1 MLIDLQPAAG
11 PALVVGG
18 GGIAAR
24 RVKLLVESEFE
35 IVVVAPA
42 IREEISLA
50 PFVTVHR
57 RPFAANDLAMHS
69 FSLVMACT
77 DDRDVNREVGRLAR
91 AARIPV
97 VVADAQEESTFF
109 TPATIRD
116 GDLAV
121 AVSTG
126 GASPGLARQF
136 REKIAASVGQD
147 WGRLV
152 YAARQER
159 QVRTAAR
166 LAATRAGE
174 RSLVLLAHGSEKD
187 AGARMAVE
195 EHAERLR
202 ERAVFGRVAVGFW
215 KHPPSFLEALSACA
229 GTPVTVV
236 PLFMAEGF
244 YTAEVIPREVATL
257 TPIAGLKAQPVTIA
271 RPIGT
276 HERMA
281 DAIVARAREAGA
293 TPADTL
299 VVLGHGTPRNP
310 RSGDSTYEQAARI
323 RGRGEF
329 ASVVELFLDQEPSL
343 AEVRGIARTSRAVI
357 VPFFLTDGWHA
368 GQQVPSELASE
379 VRSGRVI
386 YAEAAG
392 THALVTEVILDLAKA
407 MVPAH
412 G

>member
-18 GGIAAR
+18 GEVAAR

-35 IVVVAPA
+35 VVVVAPHV
-42 IREEISLA
+42 RDEVSLA
-50 PFVTVHR
+50 PFVTVHL
-57 RPFAANDLAMHS
+57 RPFEASDLEMHS

-77 DDRDVNREVGRLAR
+77 NDRDVNREVGRLAR

-97 VVADAQEESTFF
+97 VVADAQGESTFF

-152 YAARQER
+152 YIARQER
-159 QVRTAAR
+159 QVRTASR
-166 LAATRAGE
+166 LAGAGASE
-174 RSLVLLAHGSEKD
+174 HALVLLAHGSEKD
-187 AGARMAVE
+187 TRARIAVE
-195 EHAERLR
+195 DHAERLR
-202 ERAVFGRVAVGFW
+202 ELGAFGRVAVGFW

-229 GTPVTVV
+229 GASVTVV
-236 PLFMAEGF
+236 PMFMAEGF
-244 YTAEVIPREVATL
+244 YTEEVIPREVATL
-257 TPIAGLKAQPVTIA
+257 RPIAGLKTRPVTIA
-271 RPIGT
+271 PPLGT
-276 HERMA
+276 HARMA

-293 TPADTL
+293 TGDDTL
-299 VVLGHGTPRNP
+299 VVLGHGTPRNA
-310 RSGDSTYEQAARI
+310 RSGDTTYEQAARI
-323 RGRGEF
+323 RQRGHF
-329 ASVVELFLDQEPSL
+329 VSVVELFLDQEPSL
-343 AEVRGIARTSRAVI
+343 AAVREMARTSRVVV
-357 VPFFLTDGWHA
+357 VPFFVTDGWHA
-368 GQQVPSELASE
+368 GQQVPTELAPE
-379 VRSGRVI
+379 VVAGRVL
-386 YAEAAG
+386 YARAAG
-392 THALVTEVILDLAKA
+392 THPLVTEVILDLAKA
-407 MVPAH
+407 MAPAH